1 MAFEKVNAK
10 LLGLFSGFPTH
21 HFTDEIA
28 EVLRENLGENP
39 VERKCLV
46 FISAHPEEYAQN
58 DDDKDGMH
66 QMFVERDMG
75 FAEHYVIDRRTSE
88 EDAVKLIRKADCIWL
103 MGGEVTWQMKLI
115 QDLNLAPELKESHA
129 VILGVSA
136 GSMNLG
142 RYVAEIW
149 ESKAFYEG
157 LGLSD
162 TIIKAHYTPNES
174 FIPVLKE
181 LSMIH
186 PIIAM
191 EDESAIFI
199 KRDKIWKLGNMYQ
212 VFKGE
217 ITSFS
222 ELPKL

>member
-1 MAFEKVNAK
+1 MAFEKLNAK

-28 EVLRENLGENP
+28 EVLRENLD
-39 VERKCLV
+39 ERKCLV
-46 FISAHPEEYAQN
+46 FISALPEEYAQN

-66 QMFVERDMG
+66 QMFAERGMG
-75 FAEHYVIDRRTSE
+75 FAEHHVIDRRTSE
-88 EDAVKLIRKADCIWL
+88 EDAVKLLRQADCIWL

-115 QDLNLAPELKESHA
+115 QDLNLAPELKASRA

-136 GSMNLG
+136 GSMNMG

-149 ESKAFYEG
+149 ESKSFYEG

-162 TIIKAHYTPNES
+162 TIIKAHYSKDEWFMP
-174 FIPVLKE
+174 ILKE

-186 PIIAM
+186 PLIAM

-199 KRDKIWKLGNMYQ
+199 NRDKTWKLGNMYQ
-212 VFKGE
+212 ISKGE
-217 ITSFS
+217 ITSLS
-222 ELPKL
+222 QLPKL

>member
-1 MAFEKVNAK
+1 MAFEKLNAK

-28 EVLRENLGENP
+28 EVLRENLD
-39 VERKCLV
+39 ERKCLV
-46 FISAHPEEYAQN
+46 FISALPEEFAQN
-58 DDDKDGMH
+58 DDDSDGMH
-66 QMFVERDMG
+66 QMFAERGMG
-75 FAEHYVIDRRTSE
+75 FAEHHVIDRRTSE
-88 EDAVKLIRKADCIWL
+88 EDAVKLVRQVDCIWL

-115 QDLNLAPELKESHA
+115 QDLNLAPELKASHA

-136 GSMNLG
+136 GSMNMG

-149 ESKAFYEG
+149 ESKSFYDG

-162 TIIKAHYTPNES
+162 TIIKAHYSKDEWFMP
-174 FIPVLKE
+174 ILKE

-186 PIIAM
+186 PLIAM

-199 KRDKIWKLGNMYQ
+199 NRDKTWKLGNMYQ
-212 VFKGE
+212 ISKGE
-217 ITSFS
+217 ITSLS
-222 ELPKL
+222 QLPKL

>member
-1 MAFEKVNAK
+1 MAFEKLNAK

-28 EVLRENLGENP
+28 EVLRENLD
-39 VERKCLV
+39 ERKCLV
-46 FISAHPEEYAQN
+46 FISALPEEFAQN
-58 DDDKDGMH
+58 DDDSDGMH
-66 QMFVERDMG
+66 QMFAERGMG
-75 FAEHYVIDRRTSE
+75 FAEHHVIDRRTSE
-88 EDAVKLIRKADCIWL
+88 EDAVKLVRQADCIWL

-115 QDLNLAPELKESHA
+115 QDLNLAPELKASHA

-136 GSMNLG
+136 GSMNMG

-149 ESKAFYEG
+149 ESKSFYDG

-162 TIIKAHYTPNES
+162 TIIKAHYSKDEWFMP
-174 FIPVLKE
+174 ILKE

-186 PIIAM
+186 PLIAM

-199 KRDKIWKLGNMYQ
+199 NRDKTWKLGNMYQ
-212 VFKGE
+212 ISKGE
-217 ITSFS
+217 ITSLS
-222 ELPKL
+222 QLPKL